1 MLQNSIKE
9 GNLYFYGCNV
19 QELAQKYGTPLY
31 VISEDCIRSKCKELK
46 ESFIEKY
53 PNTKAFY
60 ASKAFL
66 TLEMCKIMKDE
77 GMGIDVVS
85 GGELFVAIRAGI
97 DPKDIMFHGNNK
109 TTAEL
114 KMAIE
119 YSVGRIVVDSLDEL
133 QVLDDLANEA
143 NKVVDI
149 LFRITPNID
158 CNTHKYIS
166 TGQKDSKFGIPLD
179 DEIIKEAIT
188 IATTSRNI
196 NFRGIHFH
204 VGSQL
209 FDNSSHLKAI
219 ENAIRLMKKLKNDLD
234 IEIEELNVGG
244 GFGIKYLESDK
255 PKSLSYF
262 IDAIMEA
269 IKKKTYENGLKM
281 PKIFIEPGR
290 WMVGEAGITLYTVG
304 TIKDIPGVRTY
315 VSIDGGLPDNPRTA
329 LYTAK
334 YQAYLAN
341 KMDNER
347 NKTVTIAG
355 KCCESGDIL
364 IWDLM
369 VPHSIERGDILS
381 VMSTGAYN
389 YSMASNYNKIPKP
402 AVVMIKDGQERIIV
416 RRESYEDLISM
427 DVI

>member
-1 MLQNSIKE
+1 MLQNSIKD
-9 GNLYFYGCNV
+9 GKLYFNGCNV
-19 QELAQKYGTPLY
+19 EELAQKYGTPLY
-31 VISEDCIRSKCKELK
+31 VISEDCIRNKCKELK
-46 ESFIEKY
+46 DSFTEKY
-53 PNTKAFY
+53 PNTKVFY

-66 TLEMCKIMKDE
+66 TLEMCKIMKEE

-97 DPKDIMFHGNNK
+97 NPKDIMFHGNNK

-119 YSVGRIVVDSLDEL
+119 YSVGRIVVDSVDEL
-133 QVLDDLANEA
+133 QVLEKLAYEA

-179 DEIIKEAIT
+179 GEIIKEAIT
-188 IATTSRNI
+188 IAKTSKNI

-209 FDNSSHLKAI
+209 FHNSSHLKAV
-219 ENAIRLMKKLKNDLD
+219 ENAVELMKNLKLDLD
-234 IEIEELNVGG
+234 IDVEELNVGG
-244 GFGIKYLESDK
+244 GFGIKYLESDEPK
-255 PKSLSYF
+255 PLSYF
-262 IDAIMEA
+262 IDAIMEL
-269 IKKKTYENGLKM
+269 IKKNTYKNGLKM
-281 PKIFIEPGR
+281 PKVFIEPGR

-369 VPHSIERGDILS
+369 VPNSIERGDILS

>member
-1 MLQNSIKE
+1 MLQNSIKD
-9 GNLYFYGCNV
+9 GKLYFNGCNV
-19 QELAQKYGTPLY
+19 EELAQKYGTPLY
-31 VISEDCIRSKCKELK
+31 VISEDCIRNKCKELK
-46 ESFIEKY
+46 DGFTEKY
-53 PNTKAFY
+53 PNTKVFY

-66 TLEMCKIMKDE
+66 TLEMCKIMKEE

-97 DPKDIMFHGNNK
+97 NPKDIMFHGNNK

-119 YSVGRIVVDSLDEL
+119 YSVGRIVVDSVDEL
-133 QVLDDLANEA
+133 QVLEMLAHEA

-179 DEIIKEAIT
+179 GEIIKEAIT
-188 IATTSRNI
+188 IAKTSKNI

-209 FDNSSHLKAI
+209 FHNSSHLKAV
-219 ENAIRLMKKLKNDLD
+219 ENAVRLIKNLKLDLD
-234 IEIEELNVGG
+234 IDVEELNVGG
-244 GFGIKYLESDK
+244 GFGIKYLESDEPK
-255 PKSLSYF
+255 PLSYF
-262 IDAIMEA
+262 IDAIMEL
-269 IKKKTYENGLKM
+269 IKKNTYKNGLKM
-281 PKIFIEPGR
+281 PKVFIEPGR

-369 VPHSIERGDILS
+369 VPNSIERGDILS

>member
-1 MLQNSIKE
+1 
-9 GNLYFYGCNV
+9 
-19 QELAQKYGTPLY
+19 
-31 VISEDCIRSKCKELK
+31 
-46 ESFIEKY
+46 
-53 PNTKAFY
+53 
-60 ASKAFL
+60 
-66 TLEMCKIMKDE
+66 
-77 GMGIDVVS
+77 
-85 GGELFVAIRAGI
+85 
-97 DPKDIMFHGNNK
+97 
-109 TTAEL
+109 
-114 KMAIE
+114 
-119 YSVGRIVVDSLDEL
+119 
-133 QVLDDLANEA
+133 
-143 NKVVDI
+143 
-149 LFRITPNID
+149 
-158 CNTHKYIS
+158 
-166 TGQKDSKFGIPLD
+166 
-179 DEIIKEAIT
+179 
-188 IATTSRNI
+188 
-196 NFRGIHFH
+196 
-204 VGSQL
+204 
-209 FDNSSHLKAI
+209 
-219 ENAIRLMKKLKNDLD
+219 
-234 IEIEELNVGG
+234 
-244 GFGIKYLESDK
+244 
-255 PKSLSYF
+255 
-262 IDAIMEA
+262 MEA